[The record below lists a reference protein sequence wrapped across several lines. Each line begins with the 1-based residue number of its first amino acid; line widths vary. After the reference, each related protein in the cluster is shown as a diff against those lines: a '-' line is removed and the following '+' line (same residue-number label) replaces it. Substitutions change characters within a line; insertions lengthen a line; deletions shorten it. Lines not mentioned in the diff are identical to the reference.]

1 MQDQV
6 LYKELSY
13 NIIGTLFDVF
23 VDIGY
28 GYSEKYFQR
37 AIAKGFKAQ
46 NIHFK
51 EQVPYTLKYKNEQ
64 IGKFYFDFLIE
75 NKIILEIKVGRFYGR
90 KNIQQ
95 LRNYLKVSGLEL
107 GILANFTPSG
117 VKFIR
122 ILNMANY
129 KKEPDYIIGTYK
141 KMRIL

>member
-1 MQDQV
+1 MQDKV
-6 LYKELSY
+6 IYKELSY
-13 NIIGTLFDVF
+13 EVVGVLFDVF
-23 VDIGY
+23 VDVGY
-28 GYSEKYFQR
+28 GYSEKYYQR
-37 AIAKGFKAQ
+37 AIAKGFKKQ

-51 EQVPYTLKYKNEQ
+51 EQVPYTLKFKGEQ

-75 NKIILEIKVGRFYGR
+75 KKIILEIKVGEFYGR

-107 GILANFTPSG
+107 GILANFTLSG

-129 KKEPDYIIGTYK
+129 KKEPEIITGSYK
-141 KMRIL
+141 KLLY

>member
-1 MQDQV
+1 MGDKV

-13 NIIGTLFDVF
+13 EVVGVLFDVF
-23 VDIGY
+23 VDVGY
-28 GYSEKYFQR
+28 GYSEKYYQR
-37 AIAKGFKAQ
+37 AITKGFKAQ

-51 EQVPYTLKYKNEQ
+51 EQVPYTLKYQGEK
-64 IGKFYFDFLIE
+64 IGRFYFDFLIE

-129 KKEPDYIIGTYK
+129 KKEPEIITGIYK
-141 KMRIL
+141 KLLY